1 MSEEASSSQNAENGR
16 IFLVVVDDTD
26 EMRNALRFAC
36 RRAEHT
42 KGRVALLYVIE
53 PVEFQHWIG
62 IGRMMEEEARQDA
75 EQRLQSLA
83 DDVFRLT
90 GTLPAVYL
98 REGSRAEELLSLLHE
113 DPTISL
119 LVLGMASD
127 KNDPGPLVT
136 YLTSNMGRN
145 NLSVPMTLVPGQL
158 TEEQIDYLS

>member
-1 MSEEASSSQNAENGR
+1 MAQLIAAAIKCALIINVVAVGALLFIWMERKVSGR
-16 IFLVVVDDTD
+16 IQDRLGPT
-26 EMRNALRFAC
+26 
-36 RRAEHT
+36 
-42 KGRVALLYVIE
+42 RVGGA
-53 PVEFQHWIG
+53 FGW
-62 IGRMMEEEARQDA
+62 
-75 EQRLQSLA
+75 LQSLA